1 MFDKVHNIH
10 DHMYHPLYDS
20 WINCFWMVKFNERK
34 LMIGNNFIM
43 KDPLD
48 SENAKELEKKMNDPF
63 TKKLD
68 ISMDKIH
75 LNRTA

>member
-1 MFDKVHNIH
+1 
-10 DHMYHPLYDS
+10 
-20 WINCFWMVKFNERK
+20 
-34 LMIGNNFIM
+34 MIGNNFIM

-75 LNRTA
+75 LTGQLNMILKTIVYLQEQQIKVQNQLDKLKGDDAKP